1 MKKFS
6 KLTKESQIFAQHI
19 EANRHE
25 LGKGLDEMA
34 EYKASEVMGHDAAD
48 MAKLHRS

>member
-1 MKKFS
+1 M
-6 KLTKESQIFAQHI
+6 FAQHI

-34 EYKASEVMGHDAAD
+34 EYKASEVMGHDAAPLLKRLNSKWLID
-48 MAKLHRS
+48 G

>member
-1 MKKFS
+1 M
-6 KLTKESQIFAQHI
+6 FAQHI